1 VDSPSQEGNMAQALA
16 LRARIVLFSAEGPS
30 NTEIARR
37 VHVSLGTVGSP
48 WCKAGFL
55 RKKIG

>member
-1 VDSPSQEGNMAQALA
+1 MAQALA